1 MLLRIPVNMMEEPS
15 TNEPTYTIRPNFK
28 DK

>member
-1 MLLRIPVNMMEEPS
+1 MLLWVPVNMMEEPS